1 MDKISIITT
10 LYKSEK
16 YVPELYKR
24 IVSSLK
30 GLNVDYEI
38 IFVDDC
44 FEDNALNLVKELQT
58 NDLNIKII
66 KLSRNFGQ
74 HAAITAG
81 INNSKGDWTIVIDSD
96 LQDLPEEI
104 PNLYKKAL
112 EGFDIVLAERVERSD
127 SYLKKISSIFFSKLC
142 SYLSGLDIDYKTSNF
157 GIYSKKV
164 LDNYRSLPESK
175 LFFPFVIQ
183 WLGFK
188 KFKLKVA
195 HDPRSLDSSSY
206 SFSKLVNL
214 AFDSI
219 LYSST
224 KPLLLSIKIGLF
236 ISIISFTF
244 SIYIIIKKLVY
255 GIPVSGWASL
265 ISSIWLLSGLIICS
279 IGLLGAYLGKVF
291 NESKKR
297 PTYIIEE
304 IFKKD

>member
-44 FEDNALNLVKELQT
+44 FEDNALNLAKELQA

-96 LQDLPEEI
+96 LQDLP
-104 PNLYKKAL
+104 

-236 ISIISFTF
+236 ISIISFSF

>member
-44 FEDNALNLVKELQT
+44 FEDNALNLVKELQA

-127 SYLKKISSIFFSKLC
+127 SYLKKISSIFFFKAMF
-142 SYLSGLDIDYKTSNF
+142 LSF
-157 GIYSKKV
+157 GFR
-164 LDNYRSLPESK
+164 YRL
-175 LFFPFVIQ
+175 
-183 WLGFK
+183 
-188 KFKLKVA
+188 
-195 HDPRSLDSSSY
+195 
-206 SFSKLVNL
+206 
-214 AFDSI
+214 
-219 LYSST
+219 
-224 KPLLLSIKIGLF
+224 
-236 ISIISFTF
+236 
-244 SIYIIIKKLVY
+244 
-255 GIPVSGWASL
+255 
-265 ISSIWLLSGLIICS
+265 
-279 IGLLGAYLGKVF
+279 
-291 NESKKR
+291 
-297 PTYIIEE
+297 
-304 IFKKD
+304 